1 MTIQTAPVVPKPVYR
16 SSTRTTRYIMVRND
30 GAVPLQYEWNALQE
44 GALSV
49 SQPSRQPAKLT
60 KRIADQFHTMV
71 RHGMKVSHMDGD
83 KVELRIE
90 S

>member
-1 MTIQTAPVVPKPVYR
+1 MTIQTAPVVPKPVYQT
-16 SSTRTTRYIMVRND
+16 SSRKTHYVMVLND

-49 SQPSRQPAKLT
+49 FQPSRQPARLT
-60 KRIADQFHTMV
+60 KRIADQFRAMA
-71 RHGMKVSHMDGD
+71 RHGIKKSSMDGN

-90 S
+90 A